1 MTSLILL
8 AFQRERGGL
17 VCAHVEC
24 RWDTENIFQLQT
36 ELQHQFHQLSKMLN
50 FDIKV

>member
-17 VCAHVEC
+17 VSARVEC
-24 RWDTENIFQLQT
+24 RWDTEDISHLDT
-36 ELQHQFHQLSKMLN
+36 ELQHQFHQLA
-50 FDIKV
+50 